1 MFVLKRVCRSYRK
14 DVSVLFF
21 RVEEAAIGF
30 RCMPPGCAAQF
41 ARCRF
46 PKDYRVQ
53 HHWNYFLIHEMDFR
67 DALTAE
73 SCMTVLFESNY
84 NKNAFLQSVQ
94 ADDDGLWPA
103 PTPSL
108 AQPVTEELVSK
119 ESEEQLQRSVLIQR
133 AQQRRQE
140 EEARKVPTVVPML
153 PTNDS
158 RVEPPDASL
167 FLPVTP
173 DPAVPQFVSPLAS
186 KIMKTGRIPTKAF
199 KIFVA
204 SKETVTVNLKPS
216 DDVQACIRAAIDAA
230 SSSGI
235 LTNVEY
241 QAFDLCILESSS
253 GSPDLDFGALKSER
267 LIDSFGETNFALVP
281 KKGFV
286 PLVVPPSDAVPSHK
300 QQSGS
305 AAGTTPALFLQKENS
320 KIFRVMLPDKP
331 ELQHMYELDQ
341 VLLNQISNPFV
352 TITVS
357 KTAKASELLLAVCKK
372 GHRGFFAQ
380 DHVLVFLNEDGRPAY
395 NDDKT
400 PVAIPPHLPVVELKS
415 QTIALVR
422 RVYQDIG
429 RAADRVT
436 NSSTLDGPDTR
447 IENTVTHEAAEVK
460 LPSRRGSL
468 FAPSL
473 TTHAHYSRREYTII
487 KINKRGARQERLLSV
502 DSEVIRMSKP
512 KSKGFTPFSS
522 TVKFPEIP
530 FTSLRRFWRPNG
542 PNKQLRIYFESSG
555 TQENVCE
562 FEFATMAE
570 ADEFVSFLS
579 AFEIPFEQ

>member
-1 MFVLKRVCRSYRK
+1 MAS
-14 DVSVLFF
+14 
-21 RVEEAAIGF
+21 
-30 RCMPPGCAAQF
+30 
-41 ARCRF
+41 
-46 PKDYRVQ
+46 
-53 HHWNYFLIHEMDFR
+53 
-67 DALTAE
+67 
-73 SCMTVLFESNY
+73 LFESNY
-84 NKNAFLQSVQ
+84 NKNAFLQSIQ
-94 ADDDGLWPA
+94 AEDDGLWPA
-103 PTPSL
+103 PAACL
-108 AQPVTEELVSK
+108 AQPVIEELGSK
-119 ESEEQLQRSVLIQR
+119 DSEEQFQRSMLAQR

-140 EEARKVPTVVPML
+140 EEARKVPTVVAML
-153 PTNDS
+153 ATNDS
-158 RVEPPDASL
+158 RVQPPDSSL
-167 FLPVTP
+167 FLHVAPE
-173 DPAVPQFVSPLAS
+173 PAVPQFVSPLAS
-186 KIMKTGRIPTKAF
+186 KIMKTGKVPTKAF
-199 KIFVA
+199 KVFVS

-230 SSSGI
+230 SSIGI
-235 LTNVEY
+235 LANVEY
-241 QAFDLCILESSS
+241 HAFDLCILESPS

-286 PLVVPPSDAVPSHK
+286 PLAGAPSDAATPRK
-300 QQSGS
+300 QRSGS
-305 AAGTTPALFLQKENS
+305 AVGVAPALFLEKENS

-331 ELQHMYELDQ
+331 ELKHMYELDQ
-341 VLLNQISNPFV
+341 VLLNHISNPFV

-357 KTAKASELLLAVCKK
+357 KTSKASELLLAVCKK

-380 DHVLVFLNEDGRPAY
+380 DHVLAFLDEDGRPAY

-400 PVAIPPHLPVVELKS
+400 PVSIPPNLPVVELKS

-422 RVYQDIG
+422 RVYQDVG
-429 RAADRVT
+429 RATDRAAMSPT
-436 NSSTLDGPDTR
+436 PDVSDTHA
-447 IENTVTHEAAEVK
+447 ESAATHEAAEVK
-460 LPSRRGSL
+460 LTNLTRRGSC

-473 TTHAHYSRREYTII
+473 TTHAHFSRREYAII

-522 TVKFPEIP
+522 NVKFPEIP
-530 FTSLRRFWRPNG
+530 FTSLRRFWRPKV
-542 PNKQLRIYFESSG
+542 PNKQLRIYFESSFKDHQ
-555 TQENVCE
+555 TAAQEYVCE